1 MKIFRLFPLF
11 VCFLFSIIFFACELD
26 PWTTGGNR
34 IDTDKVVITK
44 ITAYGKQADGISPY
58 KGNVGAVTMSH
69 SVHENHGVQCFDCHH
84 KHDNDARIKSCASEE
99 CHTGDK
105 GYNALHG
112 KCVDCHI
119 SVNKGPQ
126 KCKECH

>member
-11 VCFLFSIIFFACELD
+11 LCFLFSIIFFACDID
-26 PWTTGGNR
+26 PWTQGGNHV
-34 IDTDKVVITK
+34 DTDKVTITK
-44 ITAYGKQADGISPY
+44 ITSRGELSGEVSQY

-69 SVHENHGVQCFDCHH
+69 SVHENHGVQCVVCHH
-84 KHDNDARIKSCASEE
+84 TNDNDARIKECAQ
-99 CHTGDK
+99 CHKGDK

-126 KCKECH
+126 KCMECH